1 MNSLSALHA
10 IRQGILICDRSSRIL
25 YFNQAYEDYIGVSL
39 AEAKGRKIT
48 EYREGAMAPRVLRTG
63 RPVEG
68 ILRQEQGQEYFASV
82 YPIYEGEQV
91 NGSISI
97 VTSLDQSR
105 SQADQLTGTLE
116 ERVREFERREIE
128 HMMAVYGVDVAAKKR
143 IAAELGIS
151 LATLYN
157 KLGGKG

>member
-25 YFNQAYEDYIGVSL
+25 YFNEAYEDYIGVSL
-39 AEAKGRKIT
+39 DEARGHKLT
-48 EYREGAMAPRVLRTG
+48 EYREGAMAPEVLRTG
-63 RPVEG
+63 VPVEG
-68 ILRQEQGQEYFASV
+68 ILRQEQGREYFASV
-82 YPIYEGEQV
+82 YPIFEGEHV

-97 VTSLDQSR
+97 VTSIDQSR
-105 SQADQLTGTLE
+105 SQTDQRKGTLA

-128 HMMAVYGVDVAAKKR
+128 HMMSVYGSDVESKKR

-157 KLGGKG
+157 KLEVK

>member
-1 MNSLSALHA
+1 M
-10 IRQGILICDRSSRIL
+10 
-25 YFNQAYEDYIGVSL
+25 
-39 AEAKGRKIT
+39 
-48 EYREGAMAPRVLRTG
+48 
-63 RPVEG
+63 
-68 ILRQEQGQEYFASV
+68 
-82 YPIYEGEQV
+82 

>member
-10 IRQGILICDRSSRIL
+10 IRQGILICDHSSRIL
-25 YFNQAYEDYIGVSL
+25 YFNEAYEEYIGVCL
-39 AEAKGRKIT
+39 EEAKGHRIT
-48 EYREGAMAPRVLRTG
+48 EYREGAMAPQVLRTG

-68 ILRQEQGQEYFASV
+68 ILRQEQGREYFASV
-82 YPIYEGEQV
+82 YPVYEGDQV

-97 VTSLDQSR
+97 VTSIDQSR
-105 SQADQLTGTLE
+105 SQAAQLTGTLE
-116 ERVREFERREIE
+116 ERVREFEQREIR
-128 HMMAVYGVDVAAKKR
+128 HMMSVYGSDVASKKR

-157 KLGGKG
+157 KLGGK